1 MSRPWC
7 IAGQTATLYNAGGF
21 YFLPPFDIKPVGY
34 VRYSII
40 YTSQEWPGF
49 LLYRC
54 WRWRIIIFQIFISLC
69 GWKHLEMCVINF
81 SRMSRNWNIVV
92 SNLNHSLFTYLPLQY
107 VLLSSFL
114 NRWLKLRTISISV
127 EHSPEFGGQY
137 FLIGLFFFLFHSVET
152 LSACCFLSL
161 PALFGVHDSAPK
173 QPPVFSFHVR
183 SKV

>member
-40 YTSQEWPGF
+40 YTSQEWPGI

-54 WRWRIIIFQIFISLC
+54 WQWRIIIFQIFTSLC
-69 GWKHLEMCVINF
+69 GWKHLEMCAINF
-81 SRMSRNWNIVV
+81 SHMSRNWNIVV

-127 EHSPEFGGQY
+127 EHSPVFGGWPVLSNRPL
-137 FLIGLFFFLFHSVET
+137 FLLVPFSRDFICLLFSKSPSSFR
-152 LSACCFLSL
+152 SACFTT
-161 PALFGVHDSAPK
+161 PK
-173 QPPVFSFHVR
+173 QPPVFAKLSQ
-183 SKV
+183 S